1 MADRRE
7 PTGAREPDKPATS
20 PSPARP
26 SGGAIMANSP
36 LRWAVLVAF
45 VVGGALILSK
55 GFGST
60 PSVAGTPGSTTQPP
74 TTPTPPAHTPTHTP
88 THTPSAPSQVGITVA
103 VYNSTTTPGLASDQ
117 RQQLDVAGWDVVSI
131 GNVHTPFPTTTIYY
145 KSHAKAQAEYMK
157 SQSYPKA
164 VLAAAPPAFQS
175 ADISVVLGSD
185 FTSNG

>member
-7 PTGAREPDKPATS
+7 PTEAHEPEKTT
-20 PSPARP
+20 PARP

-60 PSVAGTPGSTTQPP
+60 PSAAGTPGSSPSPSTSASPS
-74 TTPTPPAHTPTHTP
+74 HTPGHTP
-88 THTPSAPSQVGITVA
+88 SHTPSAPSQVGITVA
-103 VYNSTTTPGLASDQ
+103 IYNSTTTPGLASDQ

-145 KSHAKAQAEYMK
+145 KEHAKAQAEYMK

-164 VLAAAPPAFQS
+164 VLAVAPPAFQS

-185 FTSNG
+185 FTATP